1 LSDSRIGGFMKKIA
15 DILPGLLSLTSKG
28 LTRSEIRELLKLTR
42 QPGIISFAGGLPFS
56 GLFPIQEIKD
66 IVNTVLE
73 EEGEIVLQYGPTEGD
88 SRLRKFLVEKV
99 KVEEGVD
106 IDEENILIVSGSQQ
120 ALDLIGK
127 IFIDPGDPIIVGLP
141 SYLGGIQ
148 AFKSFRANMLGARL
162 DKHGMN
168 VDTVEEI
175 MRTYTA
181 KGQKIKFVYV
191 VPDFQNPSGVTLSLE
206 RRKRLLDICYE
217 YDTLVV
223 EDTPYRELRFEGQS
237 VPKLGA
243 MDNRGHAF
251 SLHTFSK
258 ILFPG
263 TRIGWIVANKAI
275 VDKLVMAKQP
285 TDLCS
290 PPLNQSII
298 YEFCRRGLL
307 EPHIKKIVEVYRNKR
322 DVMIKALEEY
332 MPKDA
337 GIDWTH
343 PEGGL
348 FLWVTLPEKMDVE
361 ELFPK
366 AVEKKVA
373 YVVGSAFHFDRS
385 GKNTMRLNFSY
396 PTEEEIDE
404 GIKRLAGLIKEEL

>member
-1 LSDSRIGGFMKKIA
+1 
-15 DILPGLLSLTSKG
+15 
-28 LTRSEIRELLKLTR
+28 
-42 QPGIISFAGGLPFS
+42 
-56 GLFPIQEIKD
+56 
-66 IVNTVLE
+66 
-73 EEGEIVLQYGPTEGD
+73 
-88 SRLRKFLVEKV
+88 
-99 KVEEGVD
+99 
-106 IDEENILIVSGSQQ
+106 
-120 ALDLIGK
+120 
-127 IFIDPGDPIIVGLP
+127 
-141 SYLGGIQ
+141 
-148 AFKSFRANMLGARL
+148 MLGARL
-162 DKHGMN
+162 DKQGMN
-168 VDTVEEI
+168 VDTVEDI
-175 MRTYTA
+175 LRTYTA

-206 RRKRLLDICYE
+206 RRKRLLELCYE
-217 YDTLVV
+217 YDTVVV
-223 EDTPYRELRFEGQS
+223 EDTPYRELRFEGQA

-243 MDNRGHAF
+243 MDKRGHAF

-275 VDKLVMAKQP
+275 MDKLVMAKQP

-307 EPHIKKIVEVYRNKR
+307 EPHIKKIIEVYRNKR
-322 DVMIKALEEY
+322 DVMLKALKEY
-332 MPKDA
+332 MPMDA

-348 FLWVTLPEKMDVE
+348 FLWVTLPEKMDAE

-396 PTEEEIDE
+396 PTEEQIIE
-404 GIKRLAGLIKEEL
+404 GIKRLAGLVKEEL

>member
-1 LSDSRIGGFMKKIA
+1 MKKVA
-15 DILPGLLSLTSKG
+15 DILPGLLSQTSKG

-42 QPGIISFAGGLPFS
+42 QPGVISFAGGLPFS

-66 IVNTVLE
+66 IANTILE

-88 SRLRKFLVEKV
+88 GRLRKYLVEKINA
-99 KVEEGVD
+99 EEGVN

-127 IFIDPGDPIIVGLP
+127 IFVDPGDPIILGLP

-162 DKHGMN
+162 DKQGMN

-175 MRTYTA
+175 LRTYAA

-191 VPDFQNPSGVTLSLE
+191 VPDFQNPSGVTLSLD

-217 YDTLVV
+217 YETLVV
-223 EDTPYRELRFEGQS
+223 EDTPYRELRFEGQA

-243 MDNRGHAF
+243 LDDRGHAF

-275 VDKLVMAKQP
+275 MDKLIMAKQP

-307 EPHIKKIVEVYRNKR
+307 EPHIEKIIEVYRNKR

-332 MPKDA
+332 MPLDA

-385 GKNTMRLNFSY
+385 GRNKMRLNFSY
-396 PTEEEIDE
+396 PTEEEIHE
-404 GIKRLAGLIKEEL
+404 GIKRLAVLIKEEL